1 MVLKLA
7 ARTFSADVVLTPNF
21 NIGVSSITATAA
33 NTSTLRS
40 TNPLFP
46 GQIKAGNILSF
57 TGTLSQDP
65 VFASVVSVA
74 TSSVTITGV
83 STVEGVAS
91 GALPAS
97 ATTLNDLKVLAGDLG
112 VTDDSTLY
120 TEMPKSNIS
129 NVDLSNATLT
139 IRKTQ
144 QVNIVDNKLSAAVT
158 TESNETFLPFTP
170 EDTPYQK

>member
-1 MVLKLA
+1 M
-7 ARTFSADVVLTPNF
+7 VLTPNF

-91 GALPAS
+91 GS
-97 ATTLNDLKVLAGDLG
+97 
-112 VTDDSTLY
+112 SR
-120 TEMPKSNIS
+120 IS
-129 NVDLSNATLT
+129 NNS
-139 IRKTQ
+139 
-144 QVNIVDNKLSAAVT
+144 
-158 TESNETFLPFTP
+158 
-170 EDTPYQK
+170 